1 MENKLF
7 IRIIIM
13 AGLALICSGF
23 PTAFGAS
30 YVIGLSPYYDAADRE
45 TVLRQIFLLMLQDV
59 STGDDITVCDALNRQ
74 VVSRFSIPEGSLF
87 QDNAQAHARRLAPS
101 IVAVKNFVL
110 TERAHSPDMTGV
122 IRLPEFLD
130 LVGSQLRVPGQT
142 LRVILVGSPFYFT
155 DDNAFDERDA
165 FPLDRST
172 APSSCQPIGRLRCP
186 PQSSH
191 QLPSQ

>member
-7 IRIIIM
+7 IRIIITV
-13 AGLALICSGF
+13 GLALICSGF

-45 TVLRQIFLLMLQDV
+45 TVLRQIFLLMLQGA

-87 QDNAQAHARRLAPS
+87 QDNAQARARRLAPS

-110 TERAHSPDMTGV
+110 TERATRR
-122 IRLPEFLD
+122 I
-130 LVGSQLRVPGQT
+130 
-142 LRVILVGSPFYFT
+142 
-155 DDNAFDERDA
+155 
-165 FPLDRST
+165 
-172 APSSCQPIGRLRCP
+172 
-186 PQSSH
+186 
-191 QLPSQ
+191 